1 MIPLEEAQS
10 YVMENINVLG
20 HENVDLLEGRN
31 RVIAKAVTSTENI
44 PPFDNTA
51 VDGYAVKAADTE
63 GATDSEPVFLKVLET
78 IAAGKPPTFPIDSG
92 ACSKIMTGAPIPDG
106 ADAIVMVEWTQQ
118 GNTESEVAINQ
129 QVSGGQHIR
138 KSGEDLVTGD
148 LVMSSGTLLNAAHL
162 GLLASLGIY
171 QVDTVRTPTVGV
183 FSTGDELIE
192 GNQPLQPGQI
202 RDSNRFSL
210 LALLERD
217 GFETIDFGLIPDS
230 ESSIEKTIH
239 EAGNSCDALV
249 TTGGVS
255 MGDYDFVKVVLNRV
269 GEMRWMQVAIKPAKP
284 LAFGTVGKLPVFGLP
299 GNPVSSMVSYELF
312 ARPALK
318 KMSGVELPYR
328 SVMTG
333 KAAHDFARRSDGKT
347 HFVRVSADLHEN
359 IPKIRSAGHQGS
371 HQLTGMAGANALAIL
386 PDGSGIN
393 QGSLLQFLFLD

>member
-1 MIPLEEAQS
+1 
-10 YVMENINVLG
+10 
-20 HENVDLLEGRN
+20 
-31 RVIAKAVTSTENI
+31 
-44 PPFDNTA
+44 
-51 VDGYAVKAADTE
+51 
-63 GATDSEPVFLKVLET
+63 
-78 IAAGKPPTFPIDSG
+78 
-92 ACSKIMTGAPIPDG
+92 MTGAALYTGGLSIEYLSCVEAG
-106 ADAIVMVEWTQQ
+106 ASFLAPCLI
-118 GNTESEVAINQ
+118 
-129 QVSGGQHIR
+129 H
-138 KSGEDLVTGD
+138 KSILF
-148 LVMSSGTLLNAAHL
+148 LLEN
-162 GLLASLGIY
+162 S
-171 QVDTVRTPTVGV
+171 
-183 FSTGDELIE
+183 STGDELIE

-217 GFETIDFGLIPDS
+217 GFETVDFGLIPDS

-347 HFVRVSADLHEN
+347 HFVRVSADLHDLHKELLN
-359 IPKIRSAGHQGS
+359 RFVYLVHD
-371 HQLTGMAGANALAIL
+371 LLCGA
-386 PDGSGIN
+386 DSV
-393 QGSLLQFLFLD
+393 